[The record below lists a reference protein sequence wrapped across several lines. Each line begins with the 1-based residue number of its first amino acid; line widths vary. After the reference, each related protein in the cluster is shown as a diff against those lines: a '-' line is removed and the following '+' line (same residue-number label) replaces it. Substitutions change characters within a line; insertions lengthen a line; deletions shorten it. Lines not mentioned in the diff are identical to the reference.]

1 MTESRRSNSI
11 QAKQSVPGTLAID
24 PSTAG
29 ILWNRTKPTQMLLS
43 VRMDELKDPHWGSKS
58 ASPSSLLLAIDPW
71 QRHCSPYIPRLGFGA
86 APATALTRGRAGQ
99 TILEIAG
106 RLPLRCSQITIL
118 WPVSKP
124 WYWTC
129 FTDLATPEICNTKA
143 STLKLSMMVIGV
155 SCLSTVPTSK
165 DITSMFSTIRMP
177 EVRKAQMHPNAY
189 ISKFVCLLHPF
200 GCLLGWRLAGEVEW
214 GGGKNANVTCVQ
226 DGCYIGATLGGV
238 RWGGVG

>member
-1 MTESRRSNSI
+1 MNLGCKLTFWSTRPLMNSTPANASSFLCLCIQDAQKHEKPPQPESRRSNSI

-118 WPVSKP
+118 
-124 WYWTC
+124 
-129 FTDLATPEICNTKA
+129 
-143 STLKLSMMVIGV
+143 
-155 SCLSTVPTSK
+155 
-165 DITSMFSTIRMP
+165 
-177 EVRKAQMHPNAY
+177 
-189 ISKFVCLLHPF
+189 
-200 GCLLGWRLAGEVEW
+200 
-214 GGGKNANVTCVQ
+214 
-226 DGCYIGATLGGV
+226 
-238 RWGGVG
+238 